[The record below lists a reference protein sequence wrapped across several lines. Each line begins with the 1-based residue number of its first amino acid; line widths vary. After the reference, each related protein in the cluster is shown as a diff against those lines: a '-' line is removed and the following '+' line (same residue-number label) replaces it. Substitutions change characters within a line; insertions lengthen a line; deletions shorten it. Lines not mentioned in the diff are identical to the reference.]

1 MTPTITVSQSGGVTL
16 TVAYQTN
23 VPTFT
28 GTTGS
33 TDNAILR
40 ADGTSGKVIQGSL
53 PTIADDGTLDA
64 PAITINGDP
73 VAPKETERTIFV
85 PLAQIF
91 GTGTHQAEPLDYSP
105 GTGFMYKVLRFP
117 DSAQTHSAEFDFFF
131 PPDADTEQPITFKAI
146 WRNPSYPTAT
156 GSVNWLLRFQAF
168 PFNQS
173 PDSDLGTTATSVSS
187 ADNPIRY
194 DTFSVVYVPSS
205 NADFWRFQL
214 QRVGS
219 DSFNG
224 DVYLL
229 GVLMTYKTI
238 A

>member
-16 TVAYQTN
+16 SIEYQTN

-28 GTTGS
+28 GTTGT

-40 ADGTSGKVIQGSL
+40 ASGTSGKVIQGSL

-73 VAPKETERTIFV
+73 VALKEAEKTVFI

-91 GTGTHQAEPLDYSP
+91 GTGTHPAENYDYSP
-105 GTGFMYKVLRFP
+105 GVGFMYKVLRFP
-117 DSAQTHSAEFDFFF
+117 NSAQTHTAEFDFFF
-131 PPDADTEQPITFKAI
+131 PPDADTEQPITFTAV
-146 WRNPSYPTAT
+146 WRNPGYPTAT
-156 GSVNWLLRFQAF
+156 GAISWLLRFQAF

-173 PDSDLGTTATSVSS
+173 PDLVLGTTATSISS
-187 ADNPIRY
+187 TDNPIRY
-194 DTFSVVYVPSS
+194 DTFSVAYVPSS

-214 QRVGS
+214 QRTGN

-224 DVYLL
+224 DAYLL
-229 GVLMTYKTI
+229 GILMTYKTL
-238 A
+238 